1 MFKVNKLTL
10 FHIIIVILAFILF
23 SCSTPPSPAVSAK
36 NFFTLTDYKDVIHTY
51 NKPVII
57 KHLMSDTMYCKNH
70 HCWEVIR
77 AVWISDKNDYDYFVG
92 KHHKS

>member
-1 MFKVNKLTL
+1 MFKINKLTL
-10 FHIIIVILAFILF
+10 LHIAIVILALILF
-23 SCSTPPSPAVSAK
+23 SCNTPPLPVVKAK

-57 KHLMSDTMYCKNH
+57 KHLKTDTMYCKVH
-70 HCWEVIR
+70 HRWEIIR
-77 AVWISDKNDYDYFVG
+77 AVWIMDNNDFDYFVG